1 MLFCNNKK
9 IANGSHIY
17 KKHDKK
23 GALRKAVAP
32 MKVRL
37 PPKIIMWLRHASLGF

>member
-1 MLFCNNKK
+1 MLFCNDLK
-9 IANGSHIY
+9 IAKGNLVY

-37 PPKIIMWLRHASLGF
+37 PPNISSGDSHTLQGF